1 MSLGARGAGSLIA
14 ALVVLGAFVALF
26 TVEIIEP
33 GHEGVYYVLGEVA
46 DNPLQSGVN
55 FIKPWGHVIEF
66 SLKQQQYEYQ
76 KIEGT
81 LTKEGLSVTPD
92 VSIIYRIN
100 PGASPGIYKNVSGA
114 YFDTLVTPI
123 FMNVLRDE
131 IKRWTAEDIYTGK
144 ASEIQADVQSRLQN
158 HPSLVKEG
166 IVVDQVLIRGVV
178 LPPQVVTAIEAKITE
193 GQEVEKMKFSVLK
206 QDQENKRIL
215 SAAEAQA
222 KANQLVANS
231 ITPTLVQYKYVE
243 AIASNPNTVIIGGG
257 GNGMML
263 NAAELLKNG

>member
-1 MSLGARGAGSLIA
+1 MAIGGRGAASLLGL
-14 ALVVLGAFVALF
+14 LVLLGAFVAIL

-33 GHEGVYYVLGEVA
+33 GYEGVYYVLGEVS
-46 DNPLQSGVN
+46 DTPLQSGVN
-55 FIKPWGHVIEF
+55 FIKPWGHVIQF
-66 SLKQQQYEYQ
+66 TLKQQQYEYQ

-92 VSIIYRIN
+92 VSIIYRIK
-100 PGASPGIYKNVSGA
+100 PGASPGIYRDVSGQ
-114 YFDTLVTPI
+114 YFDTLITPI

-144 ASEIQADVQSRLQN
+144 ASEIQADVQDRLQK
-158 HPSLVKEG
+158 HPSLVREG
-166 IVVDQVLIRGVV
+166 IVIDQVLIRGVV
-178 LPPQVVTAIEAKITE
+178 LPPQVVKAIEAKITE

-222 KANQLVANS
+222 KANQIIANS
-231 ITPTLVQYKYVE
+231 ITATLVQYKYVE
-243 AIASNPNTVIIGGG
+243 AMASNPNTVIIGGG
-257 GNGMML
+257 NGMML
-263 NAAELLKNG
+263 NAADLLKNG

>member
-1 MSLGARGAGSLIA
+1 MSLGGRGTASLLGI
-14 ALVVLGAFVALF
+14 LVILGAFVVMA

-33 GHEGVYYVLGEVA
+33 GYEGVYYKLGTVE
-46 DNPLQSGVN
+46 DKPLPSGWN
-55 FIKPWGHVIEF
+55 YIAPWGHVIPFE
-66 SLKQQQYEYQ
+66 LKQLSHEYT

-92 VSIIYRIN
+92 VSIIYRIK
-100 PGASPGIYKNVSGA
+100 PGSSVGIYKNVSGS
-114 YFDTLVTPI
+114 YFDTLITPI
-123 FMNVLRDE
+123 FMYVLRDE

-144 ASEIQADVQSRLQN
+144 ASEIQADVQKRLQEY
-158 HPSLVKEG
+158 PTLVKEG
-166 IVVDQVLIRGVV
+166 IILDQVLIRGVV
-178 LPPQVVTAIEAKITE
+178 LPDEVVKAIEAKIKR
-193 GQEVEKMKFSVLK
+193 GQEVETMKFSVLV
-206 QDQENKRIL
+206 QQQENLKIL

-222 KANQLVANS
+222 KANQMVANS